1 MFSMRFVNSFLKA
14 SSSQIFQSI
23 FKNFKF
29 LAQTK
34 WLKEMLG
41 QKEILSAYGGVKYD
55 DIRGMR
61 APFLAIG
68 GNNMFAMLQEAK
80 FTYDASMPI
89 YDNKA
94 EDMCAAQHVYF

>member
-1 MFSMRFVNSFLKA
+1 MEPKISFTFYK
-14 SSSQIFQSI
+14 F
-23 FKNFKF
+23 FKF
-29 LAQTK
+29 LSQTK

-68 GNNMFAMLQEAK
+68 GNNMFAMLQEAN
-80 FTYDASMPI
+80 FTYDSSMPI

-94 EDMCAAQHVYF
+94 ENM

>member
-1 MFSMRFVNSFLKA
+1 MDPKIPSPFMKTLHS
-14 SSSQIFQSI
+14 
-23 FKNFKF
+23 

-68 GNNMFAMLQEAK
+68 GNNMFAMLQEAN

-94 EDMCAAQHVYF
+94 EDMCCTACIFKLLLATVQFQ